1 MSSSINDLSQKALY
15 WNKPQL
21 MANLIDARIMRLVW
35 GRATGKSAGALA
47 HRFHRCLEL
56 MPRSGGINVAESY
69 MQLLDRTMPPI
80 INRWEEMGLKRDVD
94 FWVRRFPPKNIGL
107 KMPYLMPE
115 TADHSI
121 FVRVDRYNVSVMR
134 LVSQDRPASSNGMSV
149 DWYGGDEAKL
159 LDKPKLDGEV
169 KPTLRGNKRYFGD
182 CHLHHSEIFTTDMPT
197 TAGGRWI
204 HDFENMVDP
213 AANEYI
219 LGLEKILYEIRIA
232 ASKRGKYTN
241 REIHEISQINKEL
254 SMVRKDLIFYSE
266 ASTLENIDVLGIDF
280 IKDLKRDLP
289 DFLFRTSVLNIRPK
303 QVQNSFY
310 PDLADKHFYS
320 SIDYSFVDGQ
330 PEKAYGKGNI
340 NDCRKDFDL
349 NKSVAL
355 EAALDVGGKI
365 NNVVFGQEA
374 AMMISILNAMDVLN
388 PKKISD
394 LAIEVDNY
402 YRYYYKKEIIVYYD
416 HTHKGKNPVS
426 DKNPIEEFKETLE
439 QLGWTVTLYWVGVTP
454 SFYNRYQLWS
464 LLLGGRPLSSAEFYQ
479 ARFNKTNT
487 GKLRVAMD
495 LTEFDTKG
503 KHGFEK
509 DKWMEKDKKADQQ
522 QAPHYTDAGD
532 LLVYGMIKRRRNG
545 VKPSSSLIEFGD

>member
-1 MSSSINDLSQKALY
+1 
-15 WNKPQL
+15 
-21 MANLIDARIMRLVW
+21 MANLIDARLMRLVW

-47 HRFHRCLEL
+47 HRFHRCMDL
-56 MPRSGGINVAESY
+56 MPRSGGINVAETY
-69 MQLLDRTMPPI
+69 MQLLDRTLPPI
-80 INRWEEMGLKRDVD
+80 IARWEEMGLKRDVD
-94 FWVRRFPPKNIGL
+94 FWIRRFPPKNIGL
-107 KMPYLMPE
+107 RMPYMTPE

-121 FVRVDRYNVSVMR
+121 FVRVNRYDVGVMR

-159 LDKPKLDGEV
+159 LDKTKLDGEV

-204 HDFENMVDP
+204 HDFENLNDP

-232 ASKRGKYTN
+232 AAKRGKYTN

-254 SMVRKDLIFYSE
+254 SIVRKDLIFYSE
-266 ASTLENIDVLGIDF
+266 ASTLENIDILGVDF

-303 QVQNSFY
+303 QVQNAFY

-320 SIDYSFVDGQ
+320 SIDYSFIDGQ
-330 PEKAYGKGNI
+330 AESAYGKRGI
-340 NDCRKDFDL
+340 DDCRKDFDL
-349 NKSVAL
+349 NRAMPL

-365 NNVVFGQEA
+365 NNVVTGQEA

-394 LAIEVDNY
+394 LATEFHQY
-402 YRYYYKKEIIVYYD
+402 YRYYARKEVIVYYD
-416 HTHKGKNPVS
+416 HTHKVKNPVS
-426 DKNPIEEFKETLE
+426 DKNPIDEFVETLE
-439 QLGWTVTLYWVGVTP
+439 KLGWNVTPYWVGVTP

-479 ARFNKTNT
+479 ARFNKVNT
-487 GKLRVAMD
+487 SKLRVAMD
-495 LTEFDTKG
+495 LTEFAING
-503 KHGFEK
+503 KTGFEK
-509 DKWMEKDKKADQQ
+509 DKWMEKDKDADQQ
-522 QAPHYTDAGD
+522 QAPHYTDAAD